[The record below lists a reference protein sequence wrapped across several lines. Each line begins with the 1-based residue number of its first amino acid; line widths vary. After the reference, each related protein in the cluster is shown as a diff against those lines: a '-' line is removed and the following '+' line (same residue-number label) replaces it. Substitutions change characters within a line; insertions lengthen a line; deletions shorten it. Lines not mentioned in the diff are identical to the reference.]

1 MAEIFCFNQGVNI
14 YTIFLVLMIKT
25 PGEVTQM

>member
-14 YTIFLVLMIKT
+14 YAIFLVLIIKT
-25 PGEVTQM
+25 HEEVAQM